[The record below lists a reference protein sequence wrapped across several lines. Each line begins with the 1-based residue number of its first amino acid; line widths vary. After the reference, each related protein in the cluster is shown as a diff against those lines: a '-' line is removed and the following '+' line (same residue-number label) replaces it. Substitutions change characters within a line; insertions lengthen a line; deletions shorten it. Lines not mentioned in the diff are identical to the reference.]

1 MDVGNPDY
9 QAKWLGNVSSELKA
23 RGWDGVFVDD
33 TDASLDWHL
42 NGRTVAR
49 YPTDAAWRS
58 ATRSALAAIGPSLQS
73 QGFLVVPN
81 LYAPWKADYD
91 AVATWKDWLQF
102 TSGAAQEFYTKWGTS
117 SAGWL
122 TGNDWTWREQFQQAT
137 DAAGKIFLGLTYA
150 PKSDQ
155 HSQLF
160 ARASFLLMDG
170 GHGGALVFESS
181 DPEAQDPYAAPW
193 TADPGSPTGARYQV
207 GSAWRR
213 DFTGGT
219 VVVNPT
225 AVPVTVS
232 LGGTFLAA
240 DGSSV
245 NSVTLGAA
253 SGAILTNPGGPTDP
267 GTGGG
272 GGGGSG
278 GSVPPPA
285 TTLTLSASPSGNYA
299 KLTWTGSSAARIDV
313 YRNARRVAQIANK
326 GAYTDHPAKPPSGA
340 YTYRVCEAGG
350 TSVCSA
356 AVTVTFPATA
366 TRAVTGEA
374 VANSSRLHRLHLR
387 AAHRPTAW
395 PRRRERR
402 TASAPSPTGGHPP
415 VELHE
420 RLGRRHRRVPLEE
433 RLSPRPASLAAR
445 GLVAQQLRRRPR
457 EHRVVGRDDH
467 AVVRLDALR
476 ARRRG
481 DDRDAARHRFEHLHL
496 HPAPAAKREEQHRE
510 AAQELA
516 GGLDLA
522 QHLDAV
528 ALEPERLRL
537 PARHGQRR
545 AGQPRRTAGQT
556 APTSSRIAAA
566 VVGQSPE
573 PMIPARGGPS
583 SGAGS

>member
-1 MDVGNPDY
+1 MNAASSRRLVLALAVSLAAVLLLGRAAPSSSATGAAPTIGALRICSNCVPTGGDLSRYHYVIMNAWDAPLIPQLKAANPGLKALVYKNLTFTVDYTCSNGVDSANNTAGVGYCDALANHPDWFLRDTSGTPITSSGFSSHHLMDVGNPDY
-9 QAKWLGNVSSELKA
+9 QAKWLGNVSAELKS

-102 TSGAAQEFYTKWGTS
+102 TSGAAQEFYTKWGTT

-122 TGNDWTWREQFQQAT
+122 TGSDWTWREQFQQAT

-150 PKSDQ
+150 PKSDA

-160 ARASFLLMDG
+160 ARASFLVMDG

-181 DPEAQDPYAAPW
+181 DPEAQDPYASPW

-225 AVPVTVS
+225 AAPVTVP

-245 NSVTLGAA
+245 SSVTLGAA
-253 SGAILTNPGGPTDP
+253 SGAILMSPGGPTDP
-267 GTGGG
+267 GT

-285 TTLTLSASPSGNYA
+285 TTLVLSATPSGNYA
-299 KLTWTGSSAARIDV
+299 KLTWAGSSAARIDV
-313 YRNARRVAQIANK
+313 YRNARRVAQVLNK
-326 GAYTDHPAKPPSGA
+326 GAYTDHPAKHPSGA

-350 TSVCSA
+350 TAVCSD
-356 AVTVTFPATA
+356 AVTVTFPAA
-366 TRAVTGEA
+366 AARAVTGEA
-374 VANSSRLHRLHLR
+374 IANSSRLHRLQLR
-387 AAHRPTAW
+387 AARRSHRVAR
-395 PRRRERR
+395 RRRER
-402 TASAPSPTGGHPP
+402 
-415 VELHE
+415 LH
-420 RLGRRHRRVPLEE
+420 RLG
-433 RLSPRPASLAAR
+433 A
-445 GLVAQQLRRRPR
+445 
-457 EHRVVGRDDH
+457 
-467 AVVRLDALR
+467 
-476 ARRRG
+476 
-481 DDRDAARHRFEHLHL
+481 
-496 HPAPAAKREEQHRE
+496 
-510 AAQELA
+510 
-516 GGLDLA
+516 
-522 QHLDAV
+522 
-528 ALEPERLRL
+528 
-537 PARHGQRR
+537 
-545 AGQPRRTAGQT
+545 
-556 APTSSRIAAA
+556 
-566 VVGQSPE
+566 
-573 PMIPARGGPS
+573 
-583 SGAGS
+583 